1 MQIDEKKVVE
11 VIGRLI
17 GRATSHK
24 NSADQTP
31 NSAKKLAHM
40 LAHDDMISLANDLA
54 DATGKPEWAKS
65 HAAYKW
71 AVGLTPNYN

>member
-24 NSADQTP
+24 CSAEQTP
-31 NSAKKLAHM
+31 NGAKKRAHM
-40 LAHDDMISLANDLA
+40 SAHDDMVSLANDLA

-71 AVGLTPNYN
+71 AVGIDG